1 MIVSNIKKFFPV
13 AGWLSLIAIIFAG
26 GPLSSTA
33 QEKEGETEYS
43 ISVERGKHKYSY
55 KSGSTFSAFSLD
67 YRGKITLTD
76 DESDIKNIS
85 PGGYFKVSKTT
96 FGTRRMVKIE
106 NKGDKQLVRSYQVG
120 RNKEPYYPDGQ
131 KWLADILPDI
141 MRETGLGANQ
151 RVARIYK
158 KSGTEGI
165 LDEVDLIKSDYVKAK
180 YFAALLEIPGVRE
193 GELPGILNA
202 IGDEMNSSYEM
213 GKLLSRYSERFLGNE
228 TSARVFFRTA
238 TRLSSDYEKSKLL
251 INVLDNKRI
260 SAESF
265 KEALNVAGSISS
277 DYESGKVLKSVLD
290 NDNLGVDQ
298 LAEVMEIVGDISSD
312 YEKSKVLL
320 SVMDKAFDDNIF
332 EAVLATGK
340 DISSDYEKAKVLK
353 RLIDNQDLNERR
365 LRAVLSTIDDIS
377 SDYEK
382 KNVLKKLI
390 DDHEIDGE
398 SLNLL
403 LDMVEDMS
411 SSYEQSNIYK
421 LIIEDT
427 RLSDQNIVL
436 LLGNIENLSSDHEKT
451 NVLIK
456 IAEQISGRGEKVRN
470 AYMQAAKSIGSDHS
484 YGKVMRAFEY

>member
-1 MIVSNIKKFFPV
+1 MKVNNIKKFFSV
-13 AGWLSLIAIIFAG
+13 TGWVYLITVILTG

-43 ISVERGKHKYSY
+43 ISVERGKHKFSY
-55 KSGSTFSAFSLD
+55 KSGSTFSSFSLD

-76 DESDIKNIS
+76 DERDIKSIS

-96 FGTRRMVKIE
+96 FGTRRMVKVE
-106 NKGDKQLVRSYQVG
+106 NKGNNQLVRSYQVG
-120 RNKEPYYPDGQ
+120 RNNEPYYPEGQ

-165 LDEVDLIKSDYVKAK
+165 LDEIDLIKGDYVKAK
-180 YFAALLEIPGVRE
+180 YFAALLEIPGVRG
-193 GELPGILNA
+193 GELPEILAA
-202 IGDEMNSSYEM
+202 IGNEMNSSYEM
-213 GKLLSRYSERFLGNE
+213 GKLLSQYSERFLSDE
-228 TSARVFFRTA
+228 TSARLFFRTA
-238 TRLSSDYEKSKLL
+238 NQLSSDYEKSKLL
-251 INVLDNKRI
+251 INVLDNQKI
-260 SAESF
+260 SAAAF
-265 KEALNVAGSISS
+265 TEALNAAGSISS
-277 DYESGKVLKSVLD
+277 DYESCKVLKSVLD

-298 LAEVMEIVGDISSD
+298 LGEVMEIVGDISSD

-332 EAVLATGK
+332 EAVLGTGK
-340 DISSDYEKAKVLK
+340 DISSDHEKAKVLK

-382 KNVLKKLI
+382 KNILKKLI

-398 SLNLL
+398 NLNLL
-403 LDMVEDMS
+403 LDMVQDMS

-421 LIIEDT
+421 LIVEDI

-436 LLGNIENLSSDHEKT
+436 LLGHVENLSSDHEKT
-451 NVLIK
+451 NVLVK
-456 IAEQISGRGEKVRN
+456 IAEQISGRDEKVKN
-470 AYMQAAKSIGSDHS
+470 AYMKAAKSINSDHS